1 MLNLCKF
8 QKGSKSFTDT
18 TLNQTLHH
26 TMVRNETTIIC
37 FSLVWSDLVSIHVYV
52 IEYGRHKLFKN
63 HFSFY
68 TLRKHQKIGVFR
80 EFLGD
85 IEETSGTKC

>member
-1 MLNLCKF
+1 
-8 QKGSKSFTDT
+8 
-18 TLNQTLHH
+18 
-26 TMVRNETTIIC
+26 MVRNETTIIC
-37 FSLVWSDLVSIHVYV
+37 FSLEWSDLVSMHVYV

-63 HFSFY
+63 HFS
-68 TLRKHQKIGVFR
+68 LSIPSENIRRSGVFR